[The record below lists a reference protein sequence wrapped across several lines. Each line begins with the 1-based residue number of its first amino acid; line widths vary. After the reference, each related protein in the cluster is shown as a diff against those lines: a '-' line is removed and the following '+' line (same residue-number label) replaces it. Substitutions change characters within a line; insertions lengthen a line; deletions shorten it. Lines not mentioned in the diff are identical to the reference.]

1 MSQET
6 EDSQQVVSV
15 SNVGKKFAK
24 GLGQTLRYGISD
36 IGRDLLMQKEAPRFL
51 RPGEFWELDAVSFEI
66 HRGEALAVG
75 CRGTTLGALD
85 YYYRSDPPL
94 PQNAQRTSAPPEK
107 AIPSIV
113 SRF

>member
-24 GLGQTLRYGISD
+24 GLGQTLRYGLED

-51 RPGEFWELDAVSFEI
+51 CPREFWV
-66 HRGEALAVG
+66 
-75 CRGTTLGALD
+75 LD
-85 YYYRSDPPL
+85 YHYRSYLPL
-94 PQNAQRTSAPPEK
+94 PQPVRSTSAPPEK
-107 AIPSIV
+107 AIASIV
-113 SRF
+113 SGT

>member
-51 RPGEFWELDAVSFEI
+51 RPGEFWALDDVSLGI
-66 HRGEALAVG
+66 LRGEALATG
-75 CRGTTLGALD
+75 CRGSALGALN
-85 YYYRSDPPL
+85 YCYRSDSPL
-94 PQNAQRTSAPPEK
+94 PQNSQRTTAPPEK
-107 AIPSIV
+107 AVASIV
-113 SRF
+113 PGT